1 MHPHGGLCI
10 LRPSGCAGDPTGIHV
25 RTPVATGCAIRTHP
39 AGPTVPVNPS
49 GSGEGVIEMKYEVYI
64 SVSGNA
70 MVEIN
75 AASELDAEIA
85 AQDLVDN
92 GKIDWTDFDSNILAC
107 VA

>member
-1 MHPHGGLCI
+1 
-10 LRPSGCAGDPTGIHV
+10 
-25 RTPVATGCAIRTHP
+25 
-39 AGPTVPVNPS
+39 
-49 GSGEGVIEMKYEVYI
+49 MKYEVYI

-85 AQDLVDN
+85 VQDLVDN
-92 GKIDWTDFDSNILAC
+92 GKIDWDDFNSNILAC